1 LSLNVSEAGLLFVT
15 FAIPL
20 VLILITMPRYL
31 RYLSKRGMVVDDVHK
46 SPPTKVPSPVG
57 PILFLGALVGEVL
70 TWAFFGT
77 MVPVALIGMAIVA
90 FGVGIVDDLFVLG
103 GMTKPL
109 LLLLAGIPLLVCV
122 VIQPSLYDPH
132 LTFPV
137 LGTTGEH
144 FTIYTF
150 LAIVAFPVVANA
162 FNMMDS
168 FNGELSWFA
177 LLTSVA
183 LLFGVA
189 LHWFFTP
196 GFSVARVAATL
207 PLVAVAGGFL
217 FYNRFPSKA
226 FDGDSGSLLL
236 GALFAGLAIMD
247 GVEVAAIIAILPA
260 ILNSFYTLSSVRG
273 FVERRRMSARPTYI
287 GGDGK
292 LYASQDRSAPN
303 TLIRLILLG
312 GARGENDLVKDVTV
326 LAAVACLLSGIISL
340 LTWAA

>member
-1 LSLNVSEAGLLFVT
+1 LLLT
-15 FAIPL
+15 FIIPLAL
-20 VLILITMPRYL
+20 VLIAMPSYL
-31 RYLSKRGMVVDDVHK
+31 RFLRKRGMVVDDVHK

-57 PILFLGALVGEVL
+57 PVIFLGGLVGEVL
-70 TWAFFGT
+70 AWAFFGT
-77 MVPVALIGMAIVA
+77 LVPVALIGMAIVA

-103 GMTKPL
+103 GMAKPL

-122 VIQPSLYDPH
+122 AIQPGLYEPH
-132 LTFPV
+132 ITFPV

-144 FTIYTF
+144 FVLYTL
-150 LAIVAFPVVANA
+150 LAVVAFPIVANA

-168 FNGELSWFA
+168 FNGELSWFT
-177 LLTSVA
+177 LLTSMA

-189 LHWFFTP
+189 LRWFFTP
-196 GFSVARVAATL
+196 GFSLARVAATL
-207 PLVAVAGGFL
+207 PLIAVAAGFL
-217 FYNRFPSKA
+217 VYNRFPSKA

-287 GGDGK
+287 GEDGK
-292 LYASQDRSAPN
+292 LYASHDRSAPN

-312 GARGENDLVKDVTV
+312 GARAENELVQDVMV
-326 LAAVACLLSGIISL
+326 LTTVACLLSGIISL
-340 LTWAA
+340 LTWAT